1 MAQTSPDKEMWERAG
16 FPNYPRYE
24 YVPLPKEVV
33 RVLKRKYKDYVLM
46 SYYWTDDKGRKVA
59 FLEYISYD
67 RMNVHRGPGY
77 CCDRIDDPDM
87 WSQVARSLAMDN
99 IKLRTRSF
107 NKESVP
113 IAPYTFSIGD
123 RIRLKGNTYDTI
135 GHCIVD
141 IREGYYWCDADI
153 TIPISCQDRYEKF

>member
-24 YVPLPKEVV
+24 YVPLPKEVA

-59 FLEYISYD
+59 FLEYISYN

-77 CCDRIDDPDM
+77 CCDRTDDPDIWNQM
-87 WSQVARSLAMDN
+87 ARSLAMDN
-99 IKLRTRSF
+99 IKLQTRNF
-107 NKESVP
+107 NIESIP
-113 IAPYTFSIGD
+113 IAPCTFSIGD

-141 IREGYYWCDADI
+141 IRVGYYWCDADI